1 MEGGRLT
8 AQSLSSVVPKFNW
21 VFLVEL
27 IVCGFLT
34 LFFLF
39 YFNRLFATIVS
50 YPIRAYTWHCYG
62 VYIDIHALQIS
73 LLGGR
78 IFFKG
83 FRYHGENETILIQSG
98 YLTWRYW
105 LRSVRKVDLSR
116 SSGGGVESSGLPA
129 REPHSEESTGTPST
143 STSQRGGAGE
153 INHLPCRLELTLQGL
168 EWFVYNRSAAY
179 DSILSGFG
187 YTPRREPGG
196 RDEDQNDHAGK
207 SNDEKLEP
215 HNSLQT
221 GNGLTN
227 SKDFVKSLSHV
238 ETRGSPPSESERST
252 ATTPTRAGS
261 SRNGSTSQEPSNTS
275 SANPTEEVSHS
286 KLLTLLPLWLVC
298 NKGAMIMGNENTK
311 TFLTMKFESASGQI
325 GASSTGPLDMFRQI
339 FEFHLRHT
347 IVQMK
352 PNPDFKQSQ
361 QAAASGLRA
370 LSADQETDRNEQDF
384 SSRNQHRRRRMWYK
398 LRDLIPYFQSSVESF
413 HIGPRSE
420 MRGAGSSSPTRAG
433 LPGESRWLGLT
444 RYLDEDDRDA
454 HEGWSAIEY
463 GRFSTLVDCPSLSF
477 NYYWDIPGKVPTG
490 SMDSQL
496 SVHKLSDDING
507 ANPPEWG
514 MHLCIRGGTLNY
526 GPWADRERVGI
537 QTIFFPNFYRD
548 SQPPLP
554 LEPDAIRQSTK
565 FKLSIDIE
573 QDTTLRIPTREA
585 SKDWLWKGRVDAV
598 GGVSKLKSQ
607 KEKTH
612 PRNKDA
618 EKSSHGPDIRP
629 FGWFAIR
636 IAANSTVRYSM
647 GMVASSTGYQNR
659 LDLDLCGSR
668 VTSSVNHG
676 LLWSSGAQKLS
687 CDLSNPLQWNI
698 LHTWSVNIN
707 SQNLELF
714 LLRDHIFLLTD
725 LVNDWTSGPPSD
737 FYTFVPFR
745 YTINFTFS
753 NFKLFLNVND
763 SNIINNPSDTNDNT
777 FLVIHSEHLTSH
789 VSIPAEKYKPKHNAV
804 GFDANLVNGSIEL
817 VTPLWNTQRVFLQD
831 NSIAT
836 LKGLSLTGSYKYNLD
851 TSSALTD
858 RLTLAIVGTSPKL
871 WLYGFLIRYFLKVKE
886 NYFGE
891 YLHFKTLEEYQSLLA
906 TTHTPEESS
915 GMNPSPK
922 TNDLDVFVQVHAD
935 HGSIFLPANIYDRTN
950 CVRIDTVYF
959 DTDLRFTNYYMDLET
974 SFGPAEVVIDSTQP
988 DGSHLSSNTQLFV
1001 DGLSIY
1007 GHRLFGLPPT
1017 EPTYVCNWD
1026 FQVGHIAGECTPTF
1040 LKSAA
1045 SAVRF
1050 LAFSFDDE
1058 ENALPPLHPIVIHD
1072 VTFLRAR
1079 VNCIRIWVLV
1089 EESAILLSSGVVNL
1103 DFNDWAGEQ
1112 FSERLN
1118 LNLPNLVLAI
1128 VDRKAAIRLREPSRT
1143 TVKTYGYFQTSLSFK
1158 MVERKPDFFA
1168 TRGFQQEHIR
1178 VHDERSHRTPWLLH
1192 NDEITVAPV
1201 AIDIPNPNVG
1211 PPAMPVPLMPEPIQS
1226 IPRFSPDSS
1235 VSSYSFQYT
1244 SSVKSSIRS
1253 SRSSE
1258 SRREGFTYFNHM
1270 RPTTITPKADIP
1282 RPVPYDSDIIYD
1294 RMPSKSQSARDA
1306 NHRARRRDNILS
1318 PINYVSSPWAMPYF
1332 HFNGIEPDVRD
1343 VPTFPDTDDV
1353 PEREDWD
1360 VDSDIAIDSGLGYEN
1375 ATHIFFHCEFKPGLR
1390 GLGSPEALSA
1400 ISLLFDEMQP
1410 AQPVDIIDNLQADV
1424 ISDILA
1430 HEKAMEKPKKIS
1442 NFSIAFPRSHIRF
1455 IHSSMSVDDDRLGNF
1470 RDQYDL
1476 KLAHIRATFR
1486 TAVESKQDDH
1496 IQPTKL
1502 GFTMHLV
1509 ADSVSLSAHGEKIE
1523 ALDQKGLVHCT
1534 LKNITCWS
1542 ASKQTQ
1548 TSHAQIQDIE
1558 TVTSSKSVQDSA
1570 FLIDRTSK
1578 LVDSIVTPFQNVSAA
1593 YTRRLR
1599 CLVYTLTNHG
1609 SQTPDPLFLTRTSYV
1624 LRAAHHHLRLHDS
1637 WKIISR
1643 LRNIYNYLTAD
1654 QISKLTCDCL
1664 ANSIPCPSDA
1674 CATVLSNFD
1683 RWRTW
1688 DLAHVKKS
1696 AVMKVIWGNWEEGN
1710 INSSKSSNQTFTL
1723 SMNRIRL
1730 CLDPGPKESELLL
1743 QGFSTSMTNGI
1754 IPLKPSTA
1762 GDLSTRSISAHI
1774 YCSSISLGLKW
1785 EICELVE
1792 GILKMVSGRQKQ
1804 TGLPL
1809 QIPREKKPA
1818 AKGDEIQIIFLIDDG
1833 SIVLDGINL
1842 NIALRD
1848 SAIKG
1853 SVIHQPSG
1861 QDLTSS
1867 TSVVFSS
1874 DESSVQFS
1882 SRLKDLMIWRLMRP
1896 NLFVSH
1902 SSQVTAGRI
1911 KHNWKS
1917 AAACQRLHYDMN
1929 EDPLGIVQVI
1939 DRIVEDEV
1947 KYILGLIS
1955 AIEPSQAEPFI
1966 QPPTPKTKVIHR
1978 FHIAMFLDDYDIRF
1992 LLLPSLVYAI
2002 SGKVARLSIAPAKG
2016 SKLEVDF
2023 DVKNNS
2029 HKFWTDNERDSSI
2042 ISALD
2047 IPPINGRIMASTPPN
2062 RPFLDVDTTIE
2073 LTKVDAGAVRN
2084 LLGALNGPEISH
2096 LLADL
2101 EQDIRVLKQNFNRLV
2116 SRGRSSPNA
2125 KPSDRAAIDLLYK
2138 VRLTLA
2144 GVDVFATAPSLSTK
2158 DYSADMNFKVGMV
2171 QVHVE
2176 NTSLNGPALH
2186 YPEFNLRLSRISF
2199 DLKKRGKVDVCTY
2212 GSLLLDAQI
2221 FGTSKIND
2229 YGDVVRYY
2237 NLVNNGLQVE
2247 LYAETA
2253 SMIVDIAAHL
2263 QERLRTL
2270 DLPQE
2275 VKHLRKLRLLTSTER
2290 KPSMEIR
2297 TPKYDEQNLFNA
2309 MYSVM
2314 LANIQVSWIISTP
2327 ASSYQGRQP
2336 EDLVFSIRKVELAT
2350 KKENAAHLRIEDMQL
2365 QMVPLHMD
2373 KTKRSQNSGLLP
2385 EAVFN
2390 VAYLSNGN
2398 ERRLAFQAA
2407 GKELDIRMTSEFI
2420 LPASIL
2426 QDSIAL
2432 ASENLRKANKLWSA
2446 VTPPEKKETSSGT
2459 NVVRLASLLVDAD
2472 FAGAVV
2478 SLQGRHEDG
2487 ATGTVPPMT
2496 RHNRAAGGGKYGQYI
2511 QHDAETTATLRAPG
2525 VALKVQFEDS
2535 GEGEPTLNAE
2545 MKVDASTNVLH
2556 PTVVPLITQISES
2569 IKEVVGESDG
2579 AKDPSNKEQQPVQK
2593 PSPEKPLGNDP
2604 TTILGRCKLN
2614 VGLRICRQEFTL
2626 SCQPIARV
2634 LATACFDDSYITVN
2648 TVQSAEQRRFFAMSL
2663 AFNSLQAS
2671 VKHVYSSESTASLT
2685 VDSVVMSMMNSKH
2698 VSSTSG
2704 ISAILKISPAKV
2716 QINAKQVQD
2725 FLLFREI
2732 WVPPEG
2738 PPEGPPTRG
2747 PVTPLQPATDTYA
2760 YIVQRYQ
2767 QMTAASSFPWNAV
2780 IAITQLDIQLDLGQ
2794 TLGKSE
2800 FTIKDLWLLSKKT
2813 SDWEQNLCIGFE
2825 DIVIESRGRLSGLI
2839 RLHQFNIRTSIQWPD
2854 YDQKSYQT
2862 PLIQASVGFNRLQA
2876 KVSFEYQPFLVA
2888 DVTSFV
2894 FFMYNVRNTSVS
2906 QKDYLVSI
2914 LEGDRFQIFCTSFTA
2929 SQGLALYQTLQ
2940 RFLQEKQTAYQSSLK
2955 EIERFLR
2962 RKSAMGFG
2970 ESLHQQA
2977 TGAQTAKEDDDKSQK
2992 MPISL
2997 QTEVVVNLKSI
3008 NIGAFP
3014 STFHDHQIFKLVAL
3028 DAEAR
3033 FSVAAEEGR
3042 IHSGLGLTLGQLRV
3056 ALSSISRPT
3065 TSADTALDDLSVDDI
3080 VTRADESRGGTI
3092 LNVPRVV
3099 ASMETW
3105 QTAHSNQIDYIFKS
3119 SFEGKVDVGW
3129 NYSRISFIRG
3139 MWTNHTN
3146 ALANRLGKP
3155 LPQPAVQITRE
3166 RDEGGEGGEDT
3177 GQGKITAVVTVPQS
3191 RYTYTA
3197 LEPPVIETPQLRDM
3211 GEATPPLEWIG
3222 LHRDKLPNITHQII
3236 IVTLMEIAKD
3246 VEDAYTKILG
3256 ST

>member
-8 AQSLSSVVPKFNW
+8 AESLASVVPKFNW

-27 IVCGFLT
+27 IVCGILT

-39 YFNRLFATIVS
+39 YFNRVFATIVS
-50 YPIRAYTWHCYG
+50 YPIRAYTWHYYG

-83 FRYHGENETILIQSG
+83 FRYHGENETILVQSG

-116 SSGGGVESSGLPA
+116 SSGDGAESSRQPMG
-129 REPHSEESTGTPST
+129 ESDSEESIRSPSPRTGE
-143 STSQRGGAGE
+143 RGGITEA
-153 INHLPCRLELTLQGL
+153 NRLPCRLEMTLQGL

-179 DSILSGFG
+179 DSILAGFG
-187 YTPRREPGG
+187 YTPGMEPGSS
-196 RDEDQNDHAGK
+196 DNDQNDYTGK
-207 SNDEKLEP
+207 NNDEELEP
-215 HNSLQT
+215 RNSAQT
-221 GNGLTN
+221 GNGSTG
-227 SKDFVKSLSHV
+227 SKDFAKSRSRVK
-238 ETRGSPPSESERST
+238 TTTSPSSQSERST
-252 ATTPTRAGS
+252 TANIPRTRP
-261 SRNGSTSQEPSNTS
+261 SRNESTSQEFPNSCSAS
-275 SANPTEEVSHS
+275 STAEVSRS
-286 KLLTLLPLWLVC
+286 KLLALLPLRLVC
-298 NKGAMIMGNENTK
+298 NKGAMIIGNENTK
-311 TFLTMKFESASGQI
+311 TFLTTKFERASGQI
-325 GASSTGPLDMFRQI
+325 DARSTGPLDMFRQI
-339 FEFHLRHT
+339 FEFRLCHPV
-347 IVQMK
+347 VQMK

-361 QAAASGLRA
+361 QAAASGLRE
-370 LSADQETDRNEQDF
+370 SNGDEETERNEQGLH
-384 SSRNQHRRRRMWYK
+384 SRYQHHRRRIWYNV
-398 LRDLIPYFQSSVESF
+398 RDLIPYFQSSVESF
-413 HIGPRSE
+413 HIGARNE
-420 MRGAGSSSPTRAG
+420 TRGAGSTSPTRTG

-463 GRFSTLVDCPSLSF
+463 GRSSTLVDCPSLRF
-477 NYYWDIPGKVPTG
+477 NYYWDVPGKVPRSG
-490 SMDSQL
+490 MDSRL
-496 SVHKLSDDING
+496 SVHKLSHDISG
-507 ANPPEWG
+507 ADPPEWG
-514 MHLCIRGGTLNY
+514 MHLCVKGGTINY

-548 SQPPLP
+548 SQPSPP
-554 LEPDAIRQSTK
+554 LESDALRQSTK
-565 FKLSIDIE
+565 FKLTIDIE

-607 KEKTH
+607 KEKKH

-618 EKSSHGPDIRP
+618 EKSTHGPDIRP
-629 FGWFAIR
+629 FGWLAIR
-636 IAANSTVRYSM
+636 IAANSTIRYSM
-647 GMVASSTGYQNR
+647 DMVASSAGYQNQ

-676 LLWSSGAQKLS
+676 PLWSSGAQKIS
-687 CDLSNPLQWNI
+687 CDLSNPLKWNI
-698 LHTWSVNIN
+698 LHTWSVNID

-745 YTINFTFS
+745 YNINFSFT
-753 NFKLFLNVND
+753 NFKLFMNVND
-763 SNIINNPSDTNDNT
+763 SNIINNPSDPNDNT
-777 FLVIHSEHLTSH
+777 FLVIHSENLTSH
-789 VSIPAEKYKPKHNAV
+789 VTIPAEEYKPKRNAV
-804 GFDANLVNGSIEL
+804 GFDANLSNGSVEL

-831 NSIAT
+831 NSVAT
-836 LKGLSLTGSYKYNLD
+836 LKGLSLTGSYKYNSD

-858 RLTLAIVGTSPKL
+858 RLTLDVVGVSPKL
-871 WLYGFLIRYFLKVKE
+871 CLYGFLIRYFLKIKE

-891 YLHFKTLEEYQSLLA
+891 YLHFKTLEEYQGLLA

-950 CVRIDTVYF
+950 CVRIDTVSF

-974 SFGPAEVVIDSTQP
+974 SFGPAEVVIDSGQP
-988 DGSHLSSNTQLFV
+988 NGSHLASNTQLFV

-1058 ENALPPLHPIVIHD
+1058 ENALPPLDPILIHD

-1079 VNCIRIWVLV
+1079 LNCIRVWVLV
-1089 EESAILLSSGVVNL
+1089 GESAILFSTGVVNL
-1103 DFNDWAGEQ
+1103 DFNDWADLR

-1118 LNLPNLVLAI
+1118 LNLPDLVLAV
-1128 VDRKAAIRLREPSRT
+1128 VDRKAATRLREPSRE
-1143 TVKTYGYFQTSLSFK
+1143 TVKTYGYFQTSISFK
-1158 MVERKPDFFA
+1158 MVERKSDFFA
-1168 TRGFQQEHIR
+1168 ARGFQQEHIR
-1178 VHDERSHRTPWLLH
+1178 VHDQRSNRTPWLLH
-1192 NDEITVAPV
+1192 SDENAMLPL
-1201 AIDIPNPNVG
+1201 AIDVTNPKVG
-1211 PPAMPVPLMPEPIQS
+1211 PPAMPLPLMPEPIQS
-1226 IPRFSPDSS
+1226 IPRFYPDSS
-1235 VSSYSFQYT
+1235 ISSSSFQYT
-1244 SSVKSSIRS
+1244 SSGKSSIRS

-1258 SRREGFTYFNHM
+1258 SKRRGFPYFSHM
-1270 RPTTITPKADIP
+1270 RSTTKTPKSEVP
-1282 RPVPYDSDIIYD
+1282 RPVPDIID
-1294 RMPSKSQSARDA
+1294 ARIASKSQSARSPE
-1306 NHRARRRDNILS
+1306 HRARRRDNMLS
-1318 PINYVSSPWAMPYF
+1318 SMNYISSPWAMPYF

-1343 VPTFPDTDDV
+1343 VPTFSHTNDV
-1353 PEREDWD
+1353 PERDDWD
-1360 VDSDIAIDSGLGYEN
+1360 LASDITIDSGPGYEN
-1375 ATHIFFHCEFKPGLR
+1375 ATHAFFHFEFKPGIR

-1400 ISLLFDEMQP
+1400 VSSLFDELQP
-1410 AQPVDIIDNLQADV
+1410 AHPVDIIDNLQASV
-1424 ISDILA
+1424 ISGILA
-1430 HEKAMEKPKKIS
+1430 HEKAMTRPKTIS
-1442 NFSIAFPRSHIRF
+1442 NFSLIFPHSHLRF
-1455 IHSSMSVDDDRLGNF
+1455 INSSMSMDEDRLGNF

-1486 TAVESKQDDH
+1486 TVVESKRDDH
-1496 IQPTKL
+1496 VQPTKL
-1502 GFTMHLV
+1502 GFTVHLA

-1523 ALDQKGLVHCT
+1523 AFDQKGLVHCT
-1534 LKNITCWS
+1534 LKNIICWS
-1542 ASKQTQ
+1542 ASEQTQ
-1548 TSHAQIQDIE
+1548 RSHVQIQDIE

-1578 LVDSIVTPFQNVSAA
+1578 LVDSIVTPFQKASAA

-1624 LRAAHHHLRLHDS
+1624 LRAAKDHLRLHDS

-1643 LRNIYNYLTAD
+1643 LRNIYNCLPAD

-1664 ANSIPCPSDA
+1664 ANSIPYPSDA
-1674 CATVLSNFD
+1674 RATVLSNFD

-1696 AVMKVIWGNWEEGN
+1696 AVMKVIWGNWEEEN
-1710 INSSKSSNQTFTL
+1710 INSSGSTNQICTL
-1723 SMNRIRL
+1723 NMNRIRF

-1743 QGFSTSMTNGI
+1743 QGFSTSMSVGMSL
-1754 IPLKPSTA
+1754 LKPSTA
-1762 GDLSTRSISAHI
+1762 GDPLTRSISVQT
-1774 YCSSISLGLKW
+1774 YCSNISLGLKW
-1785 EICELVE
+1785 EICEVVE
-1792 GILKMVSGRQKQ
+1792 GILKMVSGKQKQ
-1804 TGLPL
+1804 TGTPPQVLH
-1809 QIPREKKPA
+1809 EAKPA
-1818 AKGDEIQIIFLIDDG
+1818 VNGDEIQFVFLADDG

-1842 NIALRD
+1842 NVALRD
-1848 SAIKG
+1848 SGIKG
-1853 SVIHQPSG
+1853 SVIHQPSR
-1861 QDLTSS
+1861 QDSRSS

-1874 DESSVQFS
+1874 DESSVQFN

-1896 NLFVSH
+1896 NVFLSH
-1902 SSQVTAGRI
+1902 TSQISGGRI
-1911 KHNWKS
+1911 KHDWKS
-1917 AAACQRLHYDMN
+1917 AAACQRLRYDMN
-1929 EDPLGIVQVI
+1929 EDPLGIVQVV

-1947 KYILGLIS
+1947 KYIVGLVS
-1955 AIEPSQAEPFI
+1955 AIEPSQQTEPAI
-1966 QPPTPKTKVIHR
+1966 QRTPKKKSIHR

-2002 SGKVARLSIAPAKG
+2002 SGEVARLSIAPAKG
-2016 SKLEVDF
+2016 SKLELDF

-2029 HKFWTDNERDSSI
+2029 HTFWTDNERDSSI

-2047 IPPINGRIMASTPPN
+2047 IPPINGRIMIATPPN
-2062 RPFLDVDTTIE
+2062 RPSLDIDTTIE

-2096 LLADL
+2096 LLSDL
-2101 EQDIRVLKQNFNRLV
+2101 EHDIRILKQHFDRLV
-2116 SRGRSSPNA
+2116 SRGRSSPKA
-2125 KPSDRAAIDLLYK
+2125 KPSDQAAHDLVYK

-2144 GVDVFATAPSLSTK
+2144 GVDVFATAPGLSSK

-2171 QVHVE
+2171 QVHLE
-2176 NTSLNGPALH
+2176 NASLNGPILH
-2186 YPEFNLRLSRISF
+2186 YPEFSVQLSRISF
-2199 DLKKRGKVDVCTY
+2199 DLKKRDKVDTHPY

-2229 YGDVVRYY
+2229 YGDVVRSY
-2237 NLVNNGLQVE
+2237 NLVNNGLQIE

-2263 QERLRTL
+2263 QERLGTL
-2270 DLPQE
+2270 DLSQE
-2275 VKHLRKLRLLTSTER
+2275 VKHLRRLRLLTSTER
-2290 KPSMEIR
+2290 KQSMEIR
-2297 TPKYDEQNLFNA
+2297 GQQPDAQNLFNA
-2309 MYSVM
+2309 MYSVV
-2314 LANIQVSWIISTP
+2314 LANIQVSWIISAP
-2327 ASSYQGRQP
+2327 ASSNQGRQP

-2350 KKENAAHLRIEDMQL
+2350 KRQNAARLRIEDMQL

-2373 KTKRSQNSGLLP
+2373 KTKRSRNSALLP

-2426 QDSIAL
+2426 QESIAL
-2432 ASENLRKANKLWSA
+2432 SSENLRKANRLWSA
-2446 VTPPEKKETSSGT
+2446 AIPPENKPTSSRPSI
-2459 NVVRLASLLVDAD
+2459 VRLASLLVDAD
-2472 FAGAVV
+2472 FSGAVV
-2478 SLQGRHEDG
+2478 SLQGRQDG
-2487 ATGTVPPMT
+2487 GETSAVSPAT

-2525 VALKVQFEDS
+2525 VALKVQFEDP
-2535 GEGEPTLNAE
+2535 GDGEPTLNAE

-2569 IKEVVGESDG
+2569 VKEVVGESDG
-2579 AKDPSNKEQQPVQK
+2579 TKDLSNKEQQPAQK
-2593 PSPEKPLGNDP
+2593 LSLENPLGKNDP

-2614 VGLRICRQEFTL
+2614 IGLRICRQEFTL

-2698 VSSTSG
+2698 ISSTSG

-2738 PPEGPPTRG
+2738 PRTRR
-2747 PVTPLQPATDTYA
+2747 PVTPQYPTTDTQA

-2767 QMTAASSFPWNAV
+2767 QMTATGSFPWNAV

-2800 FTIKDLWLLSKKT
+2800 FTIKDLWLSSKKT
-2813 SDWEQNLCIGFE
+2813 SDWEQNLCIGFK
-2825 DIVIESRGRLSGLI
+2825 DIAIESKGRLSGVI
-2839 RLHQFNIRTSIQWPD
+2839 GLHEFKIRTSIQWPD
-2854 YDQKSYQT
+2854 YEQKSYQT

-2906 QKDYLVSI
+2906 QKDYLVSV
-2914 LEGDRFQIFCTSFTA
+2914 LEGDRFQVFCTSFTA

-2940 RFLQEKQTAYQSSLK
+2940 RLLQEKQTAYQSSLK

-2962 RKSAMGFG
+2962 RKSTMGVG
-2970 ESLHQQA
+2970 ESQHQQQSA
-2977 TGAQTAKEDDDKSQK
+2977 AAGAQSPKKDDDNDQK

-2997 QTEVVVNLKSI
+2997 HTDVVVNLKSI

-3033 FSVAAEEGR
+3033 FSVAAEDGR

-3065 TSADTALDDLSVDDI
+3065 APSSSSAPEDLSVHDI
-3080 VTRADESRGGTI
+3080 MTRADESRGGTI
-3092 LNVPRVV
+3092 LNVPRVI

-3105 QTAHSNQIDYIFKS
+3105 QTLHSNQIDYIFKS

-3139 MWTNHTN
+3139 MWTNHINTF
-3146 ALANRLGKP
+3146 ASRLGKP

-3166 RDEGGEGGEDT
+3166 HDGGGEGGEDT
-3177 GQGKITAVVTVPQS
+3177 GQGKITAVVNVPQS